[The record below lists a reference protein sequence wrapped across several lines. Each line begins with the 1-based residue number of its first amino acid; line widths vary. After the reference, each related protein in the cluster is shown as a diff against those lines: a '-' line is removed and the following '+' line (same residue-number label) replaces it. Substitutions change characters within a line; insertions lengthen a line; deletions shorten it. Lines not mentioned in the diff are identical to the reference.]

1 MKLFYGVSAQGRI
14 FYGVRVQ
21 GRMHWG
27 VYNNWAG
34 GGFHFLM

>member
-21 GRMHWG
+21 GRIHWG